1 MRKLTTKSKNATVWH
16 KIFLILADVLSVV
29 VAILFAYLIT
39 VEDRGFSAGLLGWT
53 LGNIVCTIALFGFFG
68 MYAVV
73 FSSVG
78 IIDALKL
85 SLAVVWYDGAESDF
99 RGLDAEGV
107 YQYRHGARLRRV
119 ALLCRRHGTFF
130 QTHRRRDEIL
140 SVGRTFAEKTGDDR
154 RRRKRGTHPHQGD
167 AHVG

>member
-1 MRKLTTKSKNATVWH
+1 MKSKNATVWH

-85 SLAVVWYDGAESDF
+85 SLAVVCTTALNLIFAVLTQKAYINIGTA
-99 RGLDAEGV
+99 LV
-107 YQYRHGARLRRV
+107 YG
-119 ALLCRRHGTFF
+119 ALLFYVTVMVRFSKR
-130 QTHRRRDEIL
+130 IVVVMKYYL
-140 SVGRTFAEKTGDDR
+140 SGGHSQK
-154 RRRKRGTHPHQGD
+154 KR
-167 AHVG
+167 VMIV